1 MRNFL
6 NTSAHHDPLPASPL
20 PGGGIGPLPSVT
32 APCVTLPSASMQSW
46 QGEGWGGVM
55 FLKIIYILL
64 MAISLIAC
72 DPQSNKT
79 ESAKNSILKPC
90 PGFTETGYPPLVD
103 GAECGELLVS
113 ENPDDPQSQKISLNI
128 LRLPAISP
136 APEKDPVFLIQGGP
150 GGSSVEMA
158 KQIHMVFYDVRKNRD
173 LIFVDQR
180 GTGKSNPLK
189 CKKPPEELN
198 QWKEKQQREWMDAEM
213 QRCADEFRTAAIFY
227 TTPYAVQDLDAV
239 RSALGYESINLWG
252 GSYGTRVV
260 IQYARQF
267 PKRLRSMVMDGV
279 APVDIALPDYFARDA
294 MQSLNKINEQCLKN
308 PDCVSLYGNILEKID
323 IIMERLKR
331 ADAEQRTVTI
341 QYRDPQHNQAK
352 TWVLNQHEFSS
363 LIFAALYS
371 RDLSAL
377 LPQIISDA
385 EKEQYQALISLNS
398 LATKSFGKLEI
409 SDAMRYSVVCN
420 EDRSRSAKNQQLQ
433 KFLEYNFVEE
443 MDRVC
448 AIWPKTNLPSDY
460 YLPLK
465 TDIPALLLSGE
476 FDPVTPVSWAELVNQ
491 GLTHSLSLLA
501 PGGHHI
507 VSTEGCVPQ
516 LIAQFYE
523 RASTEN
529 LEANCVQNI
538 LPLPMDLGA
547 NRDNK
552 TQDGGEK

>member
-6 NTSAHHDPLPASPL
+6 KPCKTPPQPSPCQGREL
-20 PGGGIGPLPSVT
+20 VPPPGKGEVRRGSFFLLICI
-32 APCVTLPSASMQSW
+32 AITLT
-46 QGEGWGGVM
+46 
-55 FLKIIYILL
+55 
-64 MAISLIAC
+64 AC
-72 DPQSNKT
+72 DPQSNNT
-79 ESAKNSILKPC
+79 ESAKSSILKPC

-103 GAECGELLVS
+103 GAECGELLVN

-198 QWKEKQQREWMDAEM
+198 QWKERQQREWMDVEM
-213 QRCADEFRTAAIFY
+213 QRCADEFRAASVFY
-227 TTPYAVQDLDAV
+227 TTSYAVQDLDRV

-252 GSYGTRVV
+252 GSYGSRVV

-267 PKRLRSMVMDGV
+267 PKYLRSMVLDGV
-279 APVDIALPDYFARDA
+279 APVDIALPDYFARDV

-308 PDCVSLYGNILEKID
+308 TACVSLYGNMLEKIA
-323 IIMERLKR
+323 IILEGLKK
-331 ADAEQRTVTI
+331 AEAEEKTVTI

-352 TWVLNQHEFSS
+352 TWILNPREFSA
-363 LIFAALYS
+363 LIFSALYS
-371 RDLSAL
+371 RDVSAL

-385 EKEQYQALISLNS
+385 EKEEYQALVSLNS
-398 LATKSFGKLEI
+398 LTTKSFGRLEI
-409 SDAMRYSVVCN
+409 SDAMRYSVICN
-420 EDRSRSAKNQQLQ
+420 EDRVLSVQNPQPQ

-443 MDRVC
+443 MERVC
-448 AIWPKTNLPSDY
+448 AIWPKTNLPADY

-491 GLTHSLSLLA
+491 HLTDSLSLLA

-523 RASTEN
+523 RASTDN
-529 LEANCVQNI
+529 LKTDCVQNI

-552 TQDGGEK
+552 TQNGGEK